1 MEWEPEAL
9 AEWEKQFGTEA
20 ENDAKKATIEQEG
33 LTAMVHLE
41 LGPWYNG
48 DRLWMLELQPVEGR
62 WTHMRKPEAL
72 KALLDE
78 GPYHISIAFKNDI
91 TTHAQNDTLNALW
104 DDYREPFEYTFY
116 VKNWG
121 SGMSADINH
130 DKVWNDLHELHRT
143 GSYYHK
149 QLHISM

>member
-20 ENDAKKATIEQEG
+20 EIEANKAKIEQEG

-41 LGPWYNG
+41 LGPWHNG
-48 DRLWMLELQPVEGR
+48 DRLWMLELGPVEGL

-72 KALLDE
+72 QALLDE
-78 GPYHISIAFKNDI
+78 GPYHISIAFKSDI
-91 TTHAQNDTLNALW
+91 ESEAQNNTLNGLW

-116 VKNWG
+116 VKKLG
-121 SGMSADINH
+121 F
-130 DKVWNDLHELHRT
+130 WNVGRHNAR
-143 GSYYHK
+143 
-149 QLHISM
+149 

>member
-91 TTHAQNDTLNALW
+91 TTQAQNDTLNGLW

-116 VKNWG
+116 VKHWG

-143 GSYYHK
+143 GSYKHK

>member
-1 MEWEPEAL
+1 MSWGPEAD

-20 ENDAKKATIEQEG
+20 EVEAKKAIIEQEG

-41 LGPWYNG
+41 LGPWRHG

-62 WTHMRKPEAL
+62 WTHMRKPEL
-72 KALLDE
+72 IEALLEE
-78 GPYHISIAFKNDI
+78 GPYHISIAFKSDI
-91 TTHAQNDTLNALW
+91 TSQAQNDTLNGLW

-121 SGMSADINH
+121 SGMTADIIH
-130 DKVWNDLHELHRT
+130 DKVWTDLHELHRT
-143 GSYYHK
+143 GSYK
-149 QLHISM
+149 LGQIHISM